1 RVLTP
6 SDEEK
11 LYQIKNEVFTDSA
24 NGITR
29 IRVVVSASDCQ
40 GTPVL
45 NRSLEV
51 DEKSKNFAIT
61 RLQSLLYKELKDY
74 ANKEGQGNTGL

>member
-1 RVLTP
+1 MGIIRCDNSYGF
-6 SDEEK
+6 SDFSLVK
-11 LYQIKNEVFTDSA
+11 
-24 NGITR
+24 
-29 IRVVVSASDCQ
+29 SASDCQ

-51 DEKSKNFAIT
+51 DEKNKNFAIT

>member
-1 RVLTP
+1 MP
-6 SDEEK
+6 
-11 LYQIKNEVFTDSA
+11 IKKGKA
-24 NGITR
+24 
-29 IRVVVSASDCQ
+29 IRGYKQ

-51 DEKSKNFAIT
+51 DEKNKNFAIT

>member
-1 RVLTP
+1 
-6 SDEEK
+6 
-11 LYQIKNEVFTDSA
+11 
-24 NGITR
+24 
-29 IRVVVSASDCQ
+29 DCQ

-51 DEKSKNFAIT
+51 DEKNKNFAIT

>member
-1 RVLTP
+1 MKFSQTVLMA
-6 SDEEK
+6 SRALEW
-11 LYQIKNEVFTDSA
+11 LL
-24 NGITR
+24 
-29 IRVVVSASDCQ
+29 SASDCQ

-51 DEKSKNFAIT
+51 DEKNKNFAIT

-74 ANKEGQGNTGL
+74 ANKEAARQYGVISRISILLCAY